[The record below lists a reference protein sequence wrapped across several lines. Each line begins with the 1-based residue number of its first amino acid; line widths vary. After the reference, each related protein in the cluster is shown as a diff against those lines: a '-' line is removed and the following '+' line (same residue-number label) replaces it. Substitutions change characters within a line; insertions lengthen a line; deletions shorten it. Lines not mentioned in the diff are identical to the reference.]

1 MKTEIL
7 AVAAK
12 EVRQV
17 RRDPRSLV
25 VLVVAPLLQMVLLG
39 FAVNLDVVD
48 VPVFVADADQT
59 ADSRAF
65 TEALLAGD
73 AFVSIGAHPDPAV
86 GMAAVVRGEA
96 AVSIVVPRG
105 FAANLAAG
113 RPTEVQALSDG
124 GDAQRAVVA
133 QNTLTAFA
141 TRWGIKRMAAS
152 ASSAQMPRGRTEIR
166 ARVLYNP
173 TLDSRIFFVPGVAA
187 TLLLVV
193 TMVVTAMGLAREK
206 ETGTLEQ
213 IQVTPMP
220 STALVLGKVLPFA
233 VIGLFDL
240 LLAVVVGSVI
250 FNVPVNGHLI
260 VLFVGGS
267 FYMLASLGLGIF
279 IATVARTQQQAFMAA
294 FFLILPM
301 VLLSGFMSAVA
312 NMPDWLQP
320 VTLLNPARHMVE
332 ILRGVLLK
340 GAGFADLSSQLGWL
354 AVMGVTVFTGASV
367 ALNRSLR

>member
-17 RRDPRSLV
+17 RRDPRTLV
-25 VLVVAPLLQMVLLG
+25 VLVIAPLLQMVLLG

-59 ADSRAF
+59 AESRAF
-65 TEALLAGD
+65 TEALIAGD
-73 AFVSIGAHPDPAV
+73 AFVAIGAHPDPAV

-96 AVSIVVPRG
+96 AVTVVVPRG
-105 FAANLAAG
+105 FAADLAAG

-141 TRWGIKRMAAS
+141 TRWGIARMAGKV
-152 ASSAQMPRGRTEIR
+152 QRPRGRTEIR

-220 STALVLGKVLPFA
+220 ATALVLGKVLPFA

-240 LLAVVVGSVI
+240 LLAVTVGAVV
-250 FNVPVNGHLI
+250 FDVPVNGHLI
-260 VLFVGGS
+260 VLFAGGS
-267 FYMLASLGLGIF
+267 LYMLTSLGLGIF
-279 IATVARTQQQAFMAA
+279 VATVARTQQQAFMAA

-301 VLLSGFMSAVA
+301 VLLSGFMSAIA
-312 NMPDWLQP
+312 NMPEWLQP
-320 VTLLNPARHMVE
+320 LTLLDPARHMVE

-340 GAGFADLSSQLGWL
+340 GSGFADLAAQMGWL
-354 AVMGVTVFTGASV
+354 AAMGVTVFAGATV
-367 ALNRSLR
+367 ALRRSLQ